1 MTYRTTRQLYQTVF
15 PAKAAAD
22 PNFRTSMWMLPGEMD
37 VTLSLEG
44 WHASYRRAVAFQ
56 NPKLIWIRRGSV
68 ATIQRGKLVM
78 RSEGEIF
85 FIRRGESIGI
95 LPVNDQ
101 RFRMVTMDVTDKL
114 VASIAGEIDRQPS
127 DIFAELSLIASL
139 PGQSK
144 NMNTLAIGL
153 VRASSGGQVIGLV
166 ANFMIGILA
175 SGGGMIKN
183 AGQLSAY
190 HPITESILS
199 IIETQCPPR
208 INLRQLEQ
216 DFGYSRGHIIAIF
229 KNDLRTTP
237 QQFLLTYKVG
247 VAAEKLIRGGS
258 LHDLVFQLNFADQSH
273 LTRAFQT
280 CLGVSPMRFANQVR
294 RRIAA

>member
-114 VASIAGEIDRQPS
+114 VASIAGEIGRQPS

-144 NMNTLAIGL
+144 NMNALTTGCRPIIQLPKASYRL
-153 VRASSGGQVIGLV
+153 SKRNVRLGSIFASSSRILVIPAAISLP
-166 ANFMIGILA
+166 FSKMICGPHRN
-175 SGGGMIKN
+175 SF
-183 AGQLSAY
+183 
-190 HPITESILS
+190 
-199 IIETQCPPR
+199 C
-208 INLRQLEQ
+208 
-216 DFGYSRGHIIAIF
+216 
-229 KNDLRTTP
+229 
-237 QQFLLTYKVG
+237 
-247 VAAEKLIRGGS
+247 
-258 LHDLVFQLNFADQSH
+258 
-273 LTRAFQT
+273 
-280 CLGVSPMRFANQVR
+280 
-294 RRIAA
+294 